1 MLLCSWSEKKQR
13 IYFPWQSNQP
23 WASNHA
29 WASPSPWAPNQCR
42 SSLALVSEQ
51 NKFSRLNLNHC
62 TSRLRQSDTK
72 EQGVVIFSPPSDA
85 FVSVISKY
93 NRSERGPCEL
103 NIDDLAEARMH
114 LQILLSSVSSQVAAP
129 AVYSAISMD
138 RSIETT

>member
-1 MLLCSWSEKKQR
+1 MLYTMFVVGEETTDL
-13 IYFPWQSNQP
+13 
-23 WASNHA
+23 
-29 WASPSPWAPNQCR
+29 
-42 SSLALVSEQ
+42 
-51 NKFSRLNLNHC
+51 FSKSAAKTNSVDWISITDC

-93 NRSERGPCEL
+93 HRSERGPCEL